1 MRSMR
6 INKEIDLDAIITAKA
21 SIFTALKSLPF
32 YEIRLN
38 NPGISINTN
47 LNIPMINNT
56 TSIMTSPLLKSLP
69 SLTTAAPAPPPPVL
83 APPSAI
89 SDNLKV
95 STPQLLWRSQGLRQP
110 QLLNFSCTLN
120 LNLSTSLTLSKSPPI
135 FQSPTILQLL
145 ALLTHTSTNSPT
157 LFFFFNIFF
166 NLNLGNY
173 SFEFSRKS
181 SPAKTSISGS
191 ASSFFS
197 SSHPPP
203 LQTKCPFILFLK
215 ICLNIDFDNRL

>member
-89 SDNLKV
+89 SDYLKV

-120 LNLSTSLTLSKSPPI
+120 LNSTDPLKVSSYLLFPHPHPTSRSPQLSFFPQYF
-135 FQSPTILQLL
+135 FQSL
-145 ALLTHTSTNSPT
+145 SWK
-157 LFFFFNIFF
+157 LFLRVQPQIIASKDFNIWLCIFF
-166 NLNLGNY
+166 LLLPP
-173 SFEFSRKS
+173 S
-181 SPAKTSISGS
+181 
-191 ASSFFS
+191 S
-197 SSHPPP
+197 SSH
-203 LQTKCPFILFLK
+203 
-215 ICLNIDFDNRL
+215 

>member
-56 TSIMTSPLLKSLP
+56 NSIMTSPLLKSLP
-69 SLTTAAPAPPPPVL
+69 SLTTAAPAPPPPLL

-89 SDNLKV
+89 SSTSLALSRSSTISDNP
-95 STPQLLWRSQGLRQP
+95 S
-110 QLLNFSCTLN
+110 LNFS
-120 LNLSTSLTLSKSPPI
+120 TSLALSISTPRTHSKSPPI
-135 FQSPTILQLL
+135 FYSPTLIQLL
-145 ALLTHTSTNSPT
+145 ALLNS
-157 LFFFFNIFF
+157 LFFLNIFF
-166 NLNLGNY
+166 NLYLGNY

-181 SPAKTSISGS
+181 SPAKTSISGF

-197 SSHPPP
+197 FFSFSSHPPP

-215 ICLNIDFDNRL
+215 IWLNIDFDNRLWIRGCS